1 MQGASLSN
9 DVQPL
14 AASKRILKK
23 QQTDLFQ
30 NRENLYASNDQQQQ
44 KARLTVEKVDKRLNA
59 VRLKLEK
66 KIEQLKFEL
75 DCVKD
80 ADPS

>member
-1 MQGASLSN
+1 MA
-9 DVQPL
+9 V
-14 AASKRILKK
+14 SKRNLKK

-44 KARLTVEKVDKRLNA
+44 KARLTVEKVDKRINT
-59 VRLKLEK
+59 VRLRLEK